1 LISVLLKKQLF
12 FFKKL
17 IEKFLGDFYINAPG
31 IEFLK
36 SFPEVRIK
44 DSTCFQLPEE
54 MADKYPGSG
63 GASSKAAVR
72 IQFEYDIKTGKVIDL
87 SLHPFN
93 TQDSVNA
100 ESSLDD
106 IAPNVL
112 LLRDLGYI
120 STFVLKG
127 IKEREAFYICR
138 LKQGASA
145 FFLVDGAYQKMD
157 FAKIW
162 AYMKNNKLSKIEKE
176 AYITTELEKVRMII
190 ELMPEEVVEE
200 RIRKAEKEAKKKGR
214 KLSKEYKS
222 RARLNIFITNISAEV
237 LELEQIHSVYTLR
250 WQIELVFKVWKSIG
264 KIHKV
269 KKMKQERFESY
280 LYAKLLWLM
289 LNWMIIWN
297 IHSYLYNTHKKLL
310 SFYKAFDSLKEYKD
324 DFKFALRCGNKG
336 LTEFLYDQI
345 FCSCKF
351 HVMEKKKKGSSLY
364 NLTKIM

>member
-1 LISVLLKKQLF
+1 
-12 FFKKL
+12 
-17 IEKFLGDFYINAPG
+17 
-31 IEFLK
+31 
-36 SFPEVRIK
+36 
-44 DSTCFQLPEE
+44 
-54 MADKYPGSG
+54 
-63 GASSKAAVR
+63 
-72 IQFEYDIKTGKVIDL
+72 
-87 SLHPFN
+87 
-93 TQDSVNA
+93 
-100 ESSLDD
+100 
-106 IAPNVL
+106 
-112 LLRDLGYI
+112 
-120 STFVLKG
+120 
-127 IKEREAFYICR
+127 
-138 LKQGASA
+138 
-145 FFLVDGAYQKMD
+145 MD

-336 LTEFLYDQI
+336 LLNSYTIRYFVAVNFMLW
-345 FCSCKF
+345 
-351 HVMEKKKKGSSLY
+351 KKRKRGVHY
-364 NLTKIM
+364 IT